1 MGVLTENWIKR
12 TCCAVW
18 FPYPI
23 KVTGVS
29 YTLENFQADSRSV
42 FPSPPE
48 VNGSSYLKITCLV
61 KRACQFPSPLEETG
75 VSYTSVKY
83 PRDAVREFP
92 SPSEVTGGLTEAEF
106 KAMLI
111 EYAFPSPLKVTG
123 GSYRMRSL
131 VSNNKLVSVPYRGNW
146 GVLHMLLQL
155 TKY

>member
-48 VNGSSYLKITCLV
+48 VTGGSYEKTVLGWNYHV
-61 KRACQFPSPLEETG
+61 VFPSPLEEN
-75 VSYTSVKY
+75 
-83 PRDAVREFP
+83 
-92 SPSEVTGGLTEAEF
+92 GGLTKMGDLE
-106 KAMLI
+106 LN
-111 EYAFPSPLKVTG
+111 
-123 GSYRMRSL
+123 L
-131 VSNNKLVSVPYRGNW
+131 V
-146 GVLHMLLQL
+146 
-155 TKY
+155 

>member
-1 MGVLTENWIKR
+1 MNDFIE
-12 TCCAVW
+12 
-18 FPYPI
+18 FPSPFE
-23 KVTGVS
+23 VTGVS
-29 YTLENFQADSRSV
+29 NLVRLQPSEPVRVRFRTLARKLGV
-42 FPSPPE
+42 
-48 VNGSSYLKITCLV
+48 ITIHWVALINYR
-61 KRACQFPSPLEETG
+61 KEFPSPLEETG

>member
-1 MGVLTENWIKR
+1 MNGGLTE
-12 TCCAVW
+12 
-18 FPYPI
+18 
-23 KVTGVS
+23 KVTFI
-29 YTLENFQADSRSV
+29 LPEN
-42 FPSPPE
+42 P
-48 VNGSSYLKITCLV
+48 T
-61 KRACQFPSPLEETG
+61 FPSPLEETG

>member
-48 VNGSSYLKITCLV
+48 V
-61 KRACQFPSPLEETG
+61 
-75 VSYTSVKY
+75 
-83 PRDAVREFP
+83 
-92 SPSEVTGGLTEAEF
+92 
-106 KAMLI
+106 
-111 EYAFPSPLKVTG
+111 TG
-123 GSYRMRSL
+123 GSYEKTVL
-131 VSNNKLVSVPYRGNW
+131 GWNYHVVFPCPLEENGGLTYRPEFYRIVMVNFRP
-146 GVLHMLLQL
+146 LSR
-155 TKY
+155 

>member
-1 MGVLTENWIKR
+1 M
-12 TCCAVW
+12 AVSAPSRGDW
-18 FPYPI
+18 GFLLNDDVVNLFQVMFPYP
-23 KVTGVS
+23 
-29 YTLENFQADSRSV
+29 R
-42 FPSPPE
+42 
-48 VNGSSYLKITCLV
+48 
-61 KRACQFPSPLEETG
+61 
-75 VSYTSVKY
+75 
-83 PRDAVREFP
+83 
-92 SPSEVTGGLTEAEF
+92 EVTGGLTEAEF